1 MKKALIT
8 SIIVFLLDLLSKQ
21 IVIHN
26 MLEEQS
32 ITIINKF
39 FYITYAQNTGIAF
52 SMLENKIP
60 FIIIMTI
67 LVIFFILKYVKENSK
82 TNFERICYG
91 TVIGGAV
98 GNLLDRVVYGYV
110 IDFLDFH
117 IFSYHFPIFNLA
129 DTFIVIGI
137 LLLLMISLKEEKKQ
151 NKKESSDENGN
162 TSRKYPKNR

>member
-1 MKKALIT
+1 
-8 SIIVFLLDLLSKQ
+8 
-21 IVIHN
+21 
-26 MLEEQS
+26 
-32 ITIINKF
+32 
-39 FYITYAQNTGIAF
+39 
-52 SMLENKIP
+52 
-60 FIIIMTI
+60 
-67 LVIFFILKYVKENSK
+67 
-82 TNFERICYG
+82 
-91 TVIGGAV
+91 
-98 GNLLDRVVYGYV
+98 VYGYV